1 MLVLSRKKGEQIV
14 VTIGDRTALIRIVD
28 VRGDKVRVGITAP
41 QDVAVHRE
49 EIWKRL
55 LAWHNDAGHVPQQHR

>member
-14 VTIGDRTALIRIVD
+14 VAIGNRTALIRIVD

-49 EIWKRL
+49 EIWNRL
-55 LAWHNDAGHVPQQHR
+55 LAWQNGTTPLPAAT